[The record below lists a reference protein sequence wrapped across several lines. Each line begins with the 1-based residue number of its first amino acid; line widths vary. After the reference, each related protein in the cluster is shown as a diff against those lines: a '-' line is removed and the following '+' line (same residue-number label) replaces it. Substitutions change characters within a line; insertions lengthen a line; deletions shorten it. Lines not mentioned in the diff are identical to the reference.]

1 MAAPGERGS
10 RGDEPDATATIA
22 ASFLS
27 LLPPLRTPPAPASLR
42 HKHYTLQMDNRAIRR
57 TTQPTNPDQPT
68 LNRVAELRNVDG
80 GAHLVAQ
87 W

>member
-1 MAAPGERGS
+1 MAVPGERGS

-22 ASFLS
+22 ASFLP

-57 TTQPTNPDQPT
+57 TTQPTTPT
-68 LNRVAELRNVDG
+68 NRHGTA
-80 GAHLVAQ
+80 
-87 W
+87 